1 MEKPKC
7 PPGYLLYADPATGKD
22 KCIKTSDFYKD
33 LEKDMGGKK
42 GINKII
48 YNRSP
53 KGRTKLAKTGGLV
66 KAKEG
71 MSVKKG
77 CPRGQCGT
85 PPNCRECADKT
96 RVSTSGPKKTIPSLP
111 TKIQPK
117 TNTSKSTVNSKEK
130 PTADSTKF
138 YKNEAQLQSE
148 LAAAKSKYGLKKE
161 AEKSMTE
168 SRKAY
173 SDASRQQFKGKPGFD
188 KNGFRIKKSKV
199 GGTVKPKKKK

>member
-1 MEKPKC
+1 MMTKKPV
-7 PPGYLLYADPATGKD
+7 
-22 KCIKTSDFYKD
+22 
-33 LEKDMGGKK
+33 KK
-42 GINKII
+42 
-48 YNRSP
+48 
-53 KGRTKLAKTGGLV
+53 LV
-66 KAKEG
+66 KAKAG
-71 MSVKKG
+71 ISVKNS

-85 PPNCRECADKT
+85 PPNCHECADKT
-96 RVSTSGPKKTIPSLP
+96 RVSTSGSKKTIPLLP

-117 TNTSKSTVNSKEK
+117 TTISNSTEK

-161 AEKSMTE
+161 AEQSMTE

-188 KNGFRIKKSKV
+188 KNGFPIKKSKV
-199 GGTVKPKKKK
+199 GGTVKSKKKK

>member
-1 MEKPKC
+1 MLKKKPV
-7 PPGYLLYADPATGKD
+7 
-22 KCIKTSDFYKD
+22 
-33 LEKDMGGKK
+33 KK
-42 GINKII
+42 
-48 YNRSP
+48 
-53 KGRTKLAKTGGLV
+53 LV
-66 KAKEG
+66 KAKKG
-71 MSVKKG
+71 TSVKKA

-85 PPNCRECADKT
+85 PPHCYDCPSST

-117 TNTSKSTVNSKEK
+117 TTISNSTEK

-161 AEKSMTE
+161 AEQSMTE

-173 SDASRQQFKGKPGFD
+173 SNASRQQFKGTPGFD
-188 KNGFRIKKSKV
+188 KNGFPIKKSKV
-199 GGTVKPKKKK
+199 GGSVKSKKKK